1 MGRSAKLFLAPWCLW
16 VMLVSVVSFEF
27 TRTIC
32 HVDICTSEEFCDHE
46 NWQCRSCDNTRG
58 DCLKDSLPGKINF
71 TEDCPAPAQLVHG
84 SFKYLAR
91 YRPGTNVTFTCDE
104 GYKLVGDDTST
115 CEDFGTW
122 SSPEPECEESNI
134 LWHVAIFI
142 LAVVVVILL
151 VFIVY
156 NRRNHKEPQDN
167 PRRSGLE
174 GEDMNYGIPESGVT
188 TEGHQPEVERQ
199 EADERRPLLSA

>member
-122 SSPEPECEESNI
+122 SSPEPECE
-134 LWHVAIFI
+134 
-142 LAVVVVILL
+142 
-151 VFIVY
+151 
-156 NRRNHKEPQDN
+156 
-167 PRRSGLE
+167 